1 MLQKLTGRMRGSSFM
16 FYFQILPLGVVLH
29 TLIYCAFDLRQNSTQ
44 LGNIIAFCSITL
56 LRSLSVRQFLI
67 YKRFCG
73 IFTEEKKTN
82 SIREDFIMKLNE
94 ECPDRLT
101 SCCSEWWT
109 LAIDIMCLCFVF
121 SLFFCFFPYNNCTF
135 TLPIELDWAQTEKG
149 QEHPPS
155 P

>member
-56 LRSLSVRQFLI
+56 VYSLSVRQFVI

-73 IFTEEKKTN
+73 IFPKPRGLYYEAEWRM
-82 SIREDFIMKLNE
+82 SWQ
-94 ECPDRLT
+94 LT
-101 SCCSEWWT
+101 SSCSEWWT

-121 SLFFCFFPYNNCTF
+121 SLFFVFFPPYNNCTF